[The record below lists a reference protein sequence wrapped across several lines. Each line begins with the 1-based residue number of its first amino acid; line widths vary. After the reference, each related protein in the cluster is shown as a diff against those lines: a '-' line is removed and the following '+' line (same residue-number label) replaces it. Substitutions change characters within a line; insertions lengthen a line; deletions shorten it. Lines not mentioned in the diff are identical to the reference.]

1 MKIIISLY
9 HVSQYPPNQTVF
21 CAKLRCFKFILTS
34 TAFQG
39 LSVEDKQTSIPKQ
52 SLFCLKQMYRQ
63 SGLTSNAV
71 LWWKINMFVHAF
83 KKYFTYLFIYMANF
97 FPLDVLFCL
106 VLIWKNRIN
115 IQWTHSS
122 VWEQTKLKSF
132 YLTSWSALYVLIF
145 TCWLPS
151 WH

>member
-1 MKIIISLY
+1 MSASIHPIKLCFVPNWD
-9 HVSQYPPNQTVF
+9 VSNLSSHQQLFKDFQWRTSKPQFLNKVF
-21 CAKLRCFKFILTS
+21 
-34 TAFQG
+34 
-39 LSVEDKQTSIPKQ
+39 
-52 SLFCLKQMYRQ
+52 FCLKQMYRQ

-122 VWEQTKLKSF
+122 VQEQTKLKSF